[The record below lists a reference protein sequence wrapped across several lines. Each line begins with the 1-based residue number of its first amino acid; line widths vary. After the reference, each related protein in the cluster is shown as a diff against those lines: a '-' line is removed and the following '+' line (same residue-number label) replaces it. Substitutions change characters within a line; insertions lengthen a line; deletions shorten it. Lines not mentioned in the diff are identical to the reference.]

1 MSNWPKLHLFQVH
14 NRMIHYLHTL
24 QSDHHNTSGPHI
36 IFLRATSLGLRLS
49 VHTQGSFSEASIC
62 RQPFFPWVPRAS
74 NRMIWW
80 FGSSHSACAAILILY
95 RCVQLRKLKKW
106 HSRKTKEKVPEMRCE
121 RIPTHEA
128 CTFSGGSREQ
138 LTVSDPSL
146 YRPAPGLPCPTSHLI
161 HMPFIH
167 LACLSDTHLSGPPA
181 AHVLREGLTSADFCT
196 SRIRDSALHDP
207 ALVFILFLHH
217 FCSLCLSL

>member
-1 MSNWPKLHLFQVH
+1 M
-14 NRMIHYLHTL
+14 
-24 QSDHHNTSGPHI
+24 
-36 IFLRATSLGLRLS
+36 
-49 VHTQGSFSEASIC
+49 
-62 RQPFFPWVPRAS
+62 
-74 NRMIWW
+74 
-80 FGSSHSACAAILILY
+80 
-95 RCVQLRKLKKW
+95 
-106 HSRKTKEKVPEMRCE
+106 PEMRCE

-181 AHVLREGLTSADFCT
+181 AHVRREGLTSADFCT
-196 SRIRDSALHDP
+196 SRIRDSAPHCMIQPWYLFSSYITSVVFVSPSRPHIPQGKDP
-207 ALVFILFLHH
+207 SPVLLV
-217 FCSLCLSL
+217 SSKA